1 MSEQKT
7 VTDAKVQ
14 ISMKEREIVDLKN
27 KMEEQC
33 RKALNE
39 KEALIN
45 RLEELNIELKDR
57 ETIKELH
64 KDKLQVISHM
74 IMSDKYENEKKVRI
88 IHEFLDALNGFD
100 FFRNP
105 LLSQLR
111 LHHRK
116 KCLKCWKK

>member
-1 MSEQKT
+1 MSEQKA
-7 VTDAKVQ
+7 VTDSKVK
-14 ISMKEREIVDLKN
+14 ISMKEQEIVDLKN

-64 KDKLQVISHM
+64 EDKLQVI
-74 IMSDKYENEKKVRI
+74 
-88 IHEFLDALNGFD
+88 
-100 FFRNP
+100 
-105 LLSQLR
+105 
-111 LHHRK
+111 
-116 KCLKCWKK
+116 

>member
-14 ISMKEREIVDLKN
+14 ISMKEQEIVDLKN

-74 IMSDKYENEKKVRI
+74 IMGDKYENKKL
-88 IHEFLDALNGFD
+88 FTN
-100 FFRNP
+100 
-105 LLSQLR
+105 S
-111 LHHRK
+111 
-116 KCLKCWKK
+116 